1 MVFAQRLSEKACH
14 DREYVE
20 ITGCKTYLKTLLEL
34 EIKLLE
40 CFYAHSIT

>member
-20 ITGCKTYLKTLLEL
+20 ITGCKTYLLTLEL
-34 EIKLLE
+34 EIKLLLE